1 MGLVMDGS
9 LASDLINVG
18 ITIDDLDDI
27 AKPTSSAPSLQAGT
41 DVNNNKV
48 EKNLKDILSWLA
60 TTTRVDHL
68 LDVD

>member
-1 MGLVMDGS
+1 M
-9 LASDLINVG
+9 G
-18 ITIDDLDDI
+18 ITIDDLYDI
-27 AKPTSSAPSLQAGT
+27 AKTTSSARSLQACT

-68 LDVD
+68 LDEDQEQHNTY